1 MAVIEQ
7 LGFMLV
13 FLAIGA
19 AARSVSLL
27 TASRTETL
35 TAVAFYVALPA
46 LVFASTFD
54 RPLGELVSP
63 ALLVGFWTVLAAT
76 VAAGWI
82 VHRRR
87 ESDARRSVAIVQSY
101 HGNMGFLGLPLVA
114 ATLGGEA
121 AAIASVVLG
130 LGALTHVPVTVLTL
144 IRINDSDAS
153 LSGELRA
160 LATNPVL
167 VSLSAG
173 IAASVGGVGVPAP
186 MVTGLDAVAT
196 LALPL
201 ALVCVGAKLD
211 TELSLSTLRPTTG
224 VVLLKVVWMPV
235 LAWAVFSA
243 LGVGS
248 TALSAAVIML
258 GVPTAVST
266 YVYTSELGGD
276 AAFASMNVVVTT
288 VASLGTLSVLVW
300 LFG

>member
-1 MAVIEQ
+1 MAVLEQ
-7 LGFMLV
+7 LGFMV
-13 FLAIGA
+13 VMLAVGA
-19 AARSVSLL
+19 AASGVGLL
-27 TASRTETL
+27 DRRRTETL

-54 RPLGELVSP
+54 RPLGTLVSP
-63 ALLVGFWTVLAAT
+63 ALLAGFWLVLGVT
-76 VAAGWI
+76 VAIGWL
-82 VHRRR
+82 VHRDRA
-87 ESDARRSVAIVQSY
+87 SDARRSVAIVQSY

-114 ATLGGEA
+114 ATMGGEG

-144 IRINDSDAS
+144 VRLNDSDAS

-167 VSLSAG
+167 VSLAAG

-186 MVTGLDAVAT
+186 VIAGLDAVST

-201 ALVCVGAKLD
+201 ALVCVGATLD
-211 TELSLSTLRPTTG
+211 TELSFSALRPTTG

-243 LGVGS
+243 LGLGP
-248 TALSAAVIML
+248 TALSAAVVML

-276 AAFASMNVVVTT
+276 ASFASMNVFVTT
-288 VASLGTLSVLVW
+288 LASLGTLSVLVW
-300 LFG
+300 LLG

>member
-1 MAVIEQ
+1 MAVLEQ

-13 FLAIGA
+13 FLAVGTA
-19 AARSVSLL
+19 ASAAGLL
-27 TASRTETL
+27 TTQRTETL
-35 TAVAFYVALPA
+35 TAVAFYVALPS

-54 RPLGELVSP
+54 RALGELVSP
-63 ALLVGFWTVLAAT
+63 ALLLGFWAVLGSTV
-76 VAAGWI
+76 VAGW
-82 VHRRR
+82 VVHHRRA
-87 ESDARRSVAIVQSY
+87 SDARRSVAIVQSY

-130 LGALTHVPVTVLTL
+130 IGALTTVPVTVFTL

-167 VSLSAG
+167 VSLAAG
-173 IAASVGGVGVPAP
+173 IAASVGGVGVPAVA
-186 MVTGLDAVAT
+186 VTGLDAIAT

-201 ALVCVGAKLD
+201 ALLCVGAKLD

-243 LGVGS
+243 LGLRS

-276 AAFASMNVVVTT
+276 ESFASMNVVVTT

-300 LFG
+300 LLG

>member
-13 FLAIGA
+13 FLAVGA
-19 AARSVSLL
+19 AASSVSLL
-27 TASRTETL
+27 SERRTETL

-63 ALLVGFWTVLAAT
+63 ALLLGFWTVLAIT
-76 VAAGWI
+76 VAAGWL

-114 ATLGGEA
+114 ATMGDEA

-130 LGALTHVPVTVLTL
+130 LGALTHVPVTVVTL
-144 IRINDSDAS
+144 IRINDSDAD
-153 LSGELRA
+153 LWGELRA

-167 VSLSAG
+167 VSLAAG
-173 IAASVGGVGVPAP
+173 IAASVGSVGVPGP
-186 MVTGLDAVAT
+186 VVTGLDAIAT

-224 VVLLKVVWMPV
+224 VVLLKIVWMPV

-243 LGVGS
+243 LGLGS
-248 TALSAAVIML
+248 TALSAAVVML

>member
-1 MAVIEQ
+1 MAVLEQ

-13 FLAIGA
+13 FLAVGA
-19 AARSVSLL
+19 AARGVSLL
-27 TASRTETL
+27 TERRTKTL

-46 LVFASTFD
+46 LIFTSTFD
-54 RPLGELVSP
+54 RPLRELISP
-63 ALLVGFWTVLAAT
+63 ALLVGLWIVIGATAA
-76 VAAGWI
+76 VGWV

-87 ESDARRSVAIVQSY
+87 ANDARRSVAIVQSY

-121 AAIASVVLG
+121 TAVASVVLG
-130 LGALTHVPVTVLTL
+130 LGALTHVPATVFTL

-167 VSLSAG
+167 ISLAAG
-173 IAASVGGVGVPAP
+173 ITASVGGLGVPA
-186 MVTGLDAVAT
+186 VAIAGLDAVST
-196 LALPL
+196 FALPL
-201 ALVCVGAKLD
+201 ALLCVGAKLD
-211 TELSLSTLRPTTG
+211 TGLSLSALRPATG

-235 LAWAVFSA
+235 LGWAVFSA
-243 LGVGS
+243 LSLGP
-248 TALSAAVIML
+248 TALSAAVIMF
-258 GVPTAVST
+258 GSPTAVST

-288 VASLGTLSVLVW
+288 VASLGTLSGLVW

>member
-1 MAVIEQ
+1 MAVLEQ

-13 FLAIGA
+13 FLVVGVA
-19 AARSVSLL
+19 ASATGLL
-27 TASRTETL
+27 TTQRTETL

-54 RPLGELVSP
+54 RPLGELISP
-63 ALLVGFWTVLAAT
+63 ALLVGFWLVLASTIAI
-76 VAAGWI
+76 GWV

-87 ESDARRSVAIVQSY
+87 ASDARRSVAIVQSY
-101 HGNMGFLGLPLVA
+101 HGNTGFLGLPLVA

-130 LGALTHVPVTVLTL
+130 LGALTHVPVTVFTL
-144 IRINDSDAS
+144 IRLNDSDAS

-167 VSLSAG
+167 VSLAAG
-173 IAASVGGVGVPAP
+173 IAASVGGVGVPALA
-186 MVTGLDAVAT
+186 VTGLDAIST

-211 TELSLSTLRPTTG
+211 TGLSLSALRPTTG

-235 LAWAVFSA
+235 LAWAVFSG
-243 LGVGS
+243 LGLHS
-248 TALSAAVIML
+248 TALSATVIMF

-276 AAFASMNVVVTT
+276 ESFASMNVVVTT
-288 VASLGTLSVLVW
+288 VASLGTLPVLVW
-300 LFG
+300 LLG

>member
-1 MAVIEQ
+1 MAVLEQ

-13 FLAIGA
+13 FLAVGA
-19 AARSVSLL
+19 AASGVSVL
-27 TASRTETL
+27 TEARTETL

-54 RPLGELVSP
+54 RPLRELVSP
-63 ALLVGFWTVLAAT
+63 ALLVGFWTVIAAT
-76 VAAGWI
+76 LAAGWL

-87 ESDARRSVAIVQSY
+87 AGDARRSVAIVQSY

-121 AAIASVVLG
+121 TAIASVVLG

-153 LSGELRA
+153 VSGELLQ
-160 LATNPVL
+160 LAANPVL
-167 VSLSAG
+167 VSLAAG
-173 IAASVGGVGVPAP
+173 IAFSVGGVGVPTLA
-186 MVTGLDAVAT
+186 VTGLDAVST

-201 ALVCVGAKLD
+201 ALLCVGAKLD
-211 TELSLSTLRPTTG
+211 TELSLSRLRPTTG
-224 VVLLKVVWMPV
+224 VVLLKVVWMPLLGWV
-235 LAWAVFSA
+235 VFSA
-243 LGVGS
+243 LGLRS
-248 TALSAAVIML
+248 TALAAAVVML

-276 AAFASMNVVVTT
+276 ESFASMNVLVTT

-300 LFG
+300 LLG

>member
-1 MAVIEQ
+1 MAVLEQ

-13 FLAIGA
+13 FLAVGA

-27 TASRTETL
+27 TERRTKTL

-46 LVFASTFD
+46 LIFTSTFD
-54 RPLGELVSP
+54 RPLRELISP
-63 ALLVGFWTVLAAT
+63 ALLVGLWIVIGATAA
-76 VAAGWI
+76 VGWV

-87 ESDARRSVAIVQSY
+87 ANDARRSVAIVQSY

-121 AAIASVVLG
+121 TAVASVVLG
-130 LGALTHVPVTVLTL
+130 LGALTHVPATVFTL

-167 VSLSAG
+167 ISLAAG
-173 IAASVGGVGVPAP
+173 IAASVGGLGVPA
-186 MVTGLDAVAT
+186 VAVAGLDAVST

-201 ALVCVGAKLD
+201 ALLCVGAKLD
-211 TELSLSTLRPTTG
+211 TGLSLSALRPATG

-235 LAWAVFSA
+235 LGWAVFSA
-243 LGVGS
+243 LSLGP
-248 TALSAAVIML
+248 TALSAAVIMF
-258 GVPTAVST
+258 GSPTAVST

-288 VASLGTLSVLVW
+288 VASLGTLSGLVW

>member
-1 MAVIEQ
+1 MAVLEQ

-13 FLAIGA
+13 FLAVGA
-19 AARSVSLL
+19 AASSVSIL
-27 TASRTETL
+27 TETRTETL

-54 RPLGELVSP
+54 RPLRELVSP

-76 VAAGWI
+76 AVAGWV

-87 ESDARRSVAIVQSY
+87 ASDARRSVAIVQSY

-130 LGALTHVPVTVLTL
+130 LGALTHVPVTVFTL

-153 LSGELRA
+153 LSGELRQ

-167 VSLSAG
+167 VSLAAG
-173 IAASVGGVGVPAP
+173 IAFSVGGVGVPTLA
-186 MVTGLDAVAT
+186 VTGLDAVST

-201 ALVCVGAKLD
+201 ALLCVGAKLD
-211 TELSLSTLRPTTG
+211 TELSLSRLRPTTG
-224 VVLLKVVWMPV
+224 VVLLKVVWMPLLGWV
-235 LAWAVFSA
+235 VFSA
-243 LGVGS
+243 LGLRS
-248 TALSAAVIML
+248 TALAAAVVML

-276 AAFASMNVVVTT
+276 ESFASMNVLVTT
-288 VASLGTLSVLVW
+288 VASLGTLSTLVW
-300 LFG
+300 LLG

>member
-1 MAVIEQ
+1 MAVLEQ

-13 FLAIGA
+13 FLAVGA
-19 AARSVSLL
+19 AASTAGPL
-27 TASRTETL
+27 TAGRTETL

-54 RPLGELVSP
+54 RPLGELISP
-63 ALLVGFWTVLAAT
+63 ALLLGFWAVLAST
-76 VAAGWI
+76 IAAGWI

-87 ESDARRSVAIVQSY
+87 ASAARRSVAIVQSY

-130 LGALTHVPVTVLTL
+130 LGALTHVPVTVFTL

-167 VSLSAG
+167 VSLAAG
-173 IAASVGGVGVPAP
+173 IAASVGGVGVPTVA
-186 MVTGLDAVAT
+186 VTALDAVST
-196 LALPL
+196 VALPL

-235 LAWAVFSA
+235 LAWVVFST

>member
-1 MAVIEQ
+1 
-7 LGFMLV
+7 
-13 FLAIGA
+13 
-19 AARSVSLL
+19 
-27 TASRTETL
+27 
-35 TAVAFYVALPA
+35 
-46 LVFASTFD
+46 
-54 RPLGELVSP
+54 
-63 ALLVGFWTVLAAT
+63 
-76 VAAGWI
+76 
-82 VHRRR
+82 
-87 ESDARRSVAIVQSY
+87 
-101 HGNMGFLGLPLVA
+101 MGFLGLPLVA

-130 LGALTHVPVTVLTL
+130 LGALTHVPVTVFTL
-144 IRINDSDAS
+144 IRINDTDAS

-167 VSLSAG
+167 LSLATG
-173 IAASVGGVGVPAP
+173 IAASVGGVAVPSVA
-186 MVTGLDAVAT
+186 VTGLDAIST

-235 LAWAVFSA
+235 LAWVVFSA
-243 LGVGS
+243 LGLES

-276 AAFASMNVVVTT
+276 ASFASMNVVVTT

>member
-13 FLAIGA
+13 FLAVGA
-19 AARSVSLL
+19 VASSVGLLDSAR
-27 TASRTETL
+27 TDTL

-54 RPLGELVSP
+54 RPLEELVSP
-63 ALLVGFWTVLAAT
+63 ALLVGFWVVVALT
-76 VAAGWI
+76 VAVGWV
-82 VHRRR
+82 VHRQRAT
-87 ESDARRSVAIVQSY
+87 DARRSVAIVQSY

-114 ATLGGEA
+114 AAMGGEA
-121 AAIASVVLG
+121 AAIASVILG
-130 LGALTHVPVTVLTL
+130 VGAVTQVPVTVFLL
-144 IRINDSDAS
+144 IRLNDSDAS
-153 LSGELRA
+153 VSGELRA

-167 VSLSAG
+167 VSLAAG
-173 IAASVGGVGVPAP
+173 IVASVGTVAVPGP
-186 MVTGLDAVAT
+186 VIGGLDAVST

-211 TELSLSTLRPTTG
+211 TELSLSALRPTTG
-224 VVLLKVVWMPV
+224 VVLLKVVWMPL

-243 LGVGS
+243 LGLGA
-248 TALSAAVIML
+248 TPLSAAVVML

-276 AAFASMNVVVTT
+276 ESFASMNVLVTT

-300 LFG
+300 LLG

>member
-13 FLAIGA
+13 FLAVGA
-19 AARSVSLL
+19 VASSVELLDSAR
-27 TASRTETL
+27 TDTL

-54 RPLGELVSP
+54 RPLEELVSP
-63 ALLVGFWTVLAAT
+63 ALLVGFWVVVALT
-76 VAAGWI
+76 VAVGWV
-82 VHRRR
+82 VHRQRTT
-87 ESDARRSVAIVQSY
+87 DARRSVAIVQSY

-114 ATLGGEA
+114 AAMGGEA
-121 AAIASVVLG
+121 AAIASVILG
-130 LGALTHVPVTVLTL
+130 VGAVTQVPVTVFLL
-144 IRINDSDAS
+144 IRLNDSDAS
-153 LSGELRA
+153 VSGELRA

-167 VSLSAG
+167 VALAAG
-173 IAASVGGVGVPAP
+173 VVASVGNVVVPGP
-186 MVTGLDAVAT
+186 VIGGLDAIST

-211 TELSLSTLRPTTG
+211 TELSLSALRPTTG
-224 VVLLKVVWMPV
+224 VVLLKVVWMPL

-243 LGVGS
+243 LGLGA
-248 TALSAAVIML
+248 TPLSVAVVML

-276 AAFASMNVVVTT
+276 ESFASMNVLVTT
-288 VASLGTLSVLVW
+288 VASLGTPSVLVW
-300 LFG
+300 LLG

>member
-13 FLAIGA
+13 FLAVGA

-35 TAVAFYVALPA
+35 TAVAFYIALPA

-76 VAAGWI
+76 IAVGWF

-130 LGALTHVPVTVLTL
+130 LGALTHVPVTVFTL
-144 IRINDSDAS
+144 IRINDSDAD

-167 VSLSAG
+167 VSLAAG

-186 MVTGLDAVAT
+186 VVTGLDAVAT

-211 TELSLSTLRPTTG
+211 TDLSLATLRPTTR

-243 LGVGS
+243 LGLGS

-300 LFG
+300 LLG

>member
-13 FLAIGA
+13 FLAVGA

-54 RPLGELVSP
+54 RPLGELISP
-63 ALLVGFWTVLAAT
+63 ALLVGFWTVLAVT
-76 VAAGWI
+76 VAAGWL

-121 AAIASVVLG
+121 TAIASVVLG
-130 LGALTHVPVTVLTL
+130 LGALTQAPVTVMTL

-167 VSLSAG
+167 VSLAAG

-186 MVTGLDAVAT
+186 VVTGLDTVAT

>member
-7 LGFMLV
+7 LGVMLA
-13 FLAIGA
+13 FLAVGGA
-19 AARSVSLL
+19 ARAAGPL
-27 TASRTETL
+27 TVSRTETL
-35 TAVAFYVALPA
+35 TAVAFYIALPA

-54 RPLGELVSP
+54 RPLADLVSP
-63 ALLVGFWTVLAAT
+63 ALLIGFWTVLAAT
-76 VAAGWI
+76 VAAGWLL
-82 VHRRR
+82 HRRR
-87 ESDARRSVAIVQSY
+87 ASDARRSVAIVQSY

-130 LGALTHVPVTVLTL
+130 LGALTHVPVTVFLL

-153 LSGELRA
+153 LRGELRE

-167 VSLSAG
+167 VSLAAG
-173 IAASVGGVGVPAP
+173 IAASVGGVGVPALA
-186 MVTGLDAVAT
+186 VAGLDAVAT

-224 VVLLKVVWMPV
+224 VVVLKVVWMPL
-235 LAWAVFSA
+235 LAWVVFSA

-300 LFG
+300 LLG

>member
-1 MAVIEQ
+1 MVVLEQ

-13 FLAIGA
+13 FLAVGA
-19 AARSVSLL
+19 VASGVGLL
-27 TASRTETL
+27 TVGRTETL

-54 RPLGELVSP
+54 RALGELVSP
-63 ALLVGFWTVLAAT
+63 ALLVGLWAVLGVTAI
-76 VAAGWI
+76 AGWV
-82 VHRRR
+82 VHRHRA
-87 ESDARRSVAIVQSY
+87 SDARRSVAIVQSY

-114 ATLGGEA
+114 VTLGGEA

-130 LGALTHVPVTVLTL
+130 LGTLTHVPVTVLTL
-144 IRINDSDAS
+144 VRINDSDAS
-153 LSGELRA
+153 LAGELRA

-167 VSLSAG
+167 VSLAAG
-173 IAASVGGVGVPAP
+173 IAASVGGVAVPSPA
-186 MVTGLDAVAT
+186 VTGLDAIST

-211 TELSLSTLRPTTG
+211 AELSLSRLRPTTG
-224 VVLLKVVWMPV
+224 VVLLKIVWMPV

-276 AAFASMNVVVTT
+276 ETFASMNVVVTT
-288 VASLGTLSVLVW
+288 VASFGTLSVLVW
-300 LFG
+300 LLG

>member
-1 MAVIEQ
+1 MAVLEQ

-13 FLAIGA
+13 FLAVGA
-19 AARSVSLL
+19 AASSVSIL
-27 TASRTETL
+27 TAARTETL

-54 RPLGELVSP
+54 RPLRELVSP

-76 VAAGWI
+76 AAAGWL

-87 ESDARRSVAIVQSY
+87 KSEARRSVAIVQSY

-121 AAIASVVLG
+121 TAVASVVLG
-130 LGALTHVPVTVLTL
+130 LGALTHVPVTVFTL

-167 VSLSAG
+167 VSLAAG
-173 IAASVGGVGVPAP
+173 IAASVAGVGLPAVA
-186 MVTGLDAVAT
+186 VTGLDAVST

-201 ALVCVGAKLD
+201 ALLCVGAKLD
-211 TELSLSTLRPTTG
+211 TELSLSRLRPTTG
-224 VVLLKVVWMPV
+224 VVLLKVVWMP
-235 LAWAVFSA
+235 LLGWAVFSA
-243 LGVGS
+243 LGLGS
-248 TALSAAVIML
+248 TALSAAVVML

-276 AAFASMNVVVTT
+276 ESFASMNVLVTT

-300 LFG
+300 LLG

>member
-1 MAVIEQ
+1 MAVLEQ
-7 LGFMLV
+7 LGFMLA
-13 FLAIGA
+13 FLAVGA
-19 AARSVSLL
+19 TARSLGAL
-27 TASRTETL
+27 DESRTEAL

-54 RPLGELVSP
+54 RPLRELASP
-63 ALLVGFWTVLAAT
+63 ALLVGFWAVLGAT
-76 VAAGWI
+76 VAVGWL
-82 VHRRR
+82 VHRARAT
-87 ESDARRSVAIVQSY
+87 DARRSVAIVQSY

-114 ATLGGEA
+114 ATMGGEA
-121 AAIASVVLG
+121 AAVASLVLG
-130 LGALTHVPVTVLTL
+130 VGALTHVPVTVFLL

-167 VSLSAG
+167 ISLAAG
-173 IAASVGGVGVPAP
+173 IAASLAAVAVPGP
-186 MVTGLDAVAT
+186 VVTGLDAIST

-201 ALVCVGAKLD
+201 ALVCVGATLD
-211 TELSLSTLRPTTG
+211 TELSLSALRPTTG

-235 LAWAVFSA
+235 LAWVVFGA

-248 TALSAAVIML
+248 TALAAAVVML

-276 AAFASMNVVVTT
+276 ESFASMNVFVTT
-288 VASLGTLSVLVW
+288 AASLGTLSVLVW
-300 LFG
+300 LLA

>member
-1 MAVIEQ
+1 
-7 LGFMLV
+7 
-13 FLAIGA
+13 
-19 AARSVSLL
+19 
-27 TASRTETL
+27 
-35 TAVAFYVALPA
+35 
-46 LVFASTFD
+46 VFASTFD
-54 RPLGELVSP
+54 RPLGELISP
-63 ALLVGFWTVLAAT
+63 ALLLGFWAVLAST
-76 VAAGWI
+76 IAAGWI

-87 ESDARRSVAIVQSY
+87 ASAARRSVAIVQSY

-130 LGALTHVPVTVLTL
+130 LGALTHVPVTVFTL

-167 VSLSAG
+167 VSLAAG
-173 IAASVGGVGVPAP
+173 IAASVGGVGVPTVA
-186 MVTGLDAVAT
+186 VTALDAVST
-196 LALPL
+196 VALPL

-235 LAWAVFSA
+235 LAWVVFST

>member
-1 MAVIEQ
+1 MAVLEQ

-13 FLAIGA
+13 FLAVGA
-19 AARSVSLL
+19 AASGVSLL
-27 TASRTETL
+27 DERRTETL
-35 TAVAFYVALPA
+35 TAFAFYVALPS

-63 ALLVGFWTVLAAT
+63 ALLAGFWTVLAITLA
-76 VAAGWI
+76 VGWL
-82 VHRRR
+82 VHRKRT
-87 ESDARRSVAIVQSY
+87 SDARRSVAIVQSY

-130 LGALTHVPVTVLTL
+130 LGALTHAPVTMLTL
-144 IRINDSDAS
+144 VRINDSDAS
-153 LSGELRA
+153 LSAELRS
-160 LATNPVL
+160 LLRNPVL
-167 VSLSAG
+167 VSLAAG
-173 IAASVGGVGVPAP
+173 VAASVGGVAVPSVAIA
-186 MVTGLDAVAT
+186 GLDAVST

-211 TELSLSTLRPTTG
+211 AELSLSTLRPTTG

-235 LAWAVFSA
+235 LAWVVFSA
-243 LGVGS
+243 LGLGS
-248 TALSAAVIML
+248 TALSAAVVML

-276 AAFASMNVVVTT
+276 ESFASMNVVVTT
-288 VASLGTLSVLVW
+288 VASLVTLSTLVW
-300 LFG
+300 LLG

>member
-13 FLAIGA
+13 FLAVGA
-19 AARSVSLL
+19 AASGVSLL
-27 TASRTETL
+27 TESRTETL

-63 ALLVGFWTVLAAT
+63 ALLVGFWAVIATT
-76 VAAGWI
+76 VAAGRLL
-82 VHRRR
+82 HRRR
-87 ESDARRSVAIVQSY
+87 ASDARRSVAIVQSY

-121 AAIASVVLG
+121 AAIASVILG
-130 LGALTHVPVTVLTL
+130 LGALTHVPVTVFTL
-144 IRINDSDAS
+144 IRINDSDAD

-167 VSLSAG
+167 VSLAAGIVASAG
-173 IAASVGGVGVPAP
+173 GIGVPAP
-186 MVTGLDAVAT
+186 VVTGLDGVST

-211 TELSLSTLRPTTG
+211 TELSPSTLRPTTG
-224 VVLLKVVWMPV
+224 VVLLKIVWMPV

-243 LGVGS
+243 LGLGS

-288 VASLGTLSVLVW
+288 VASLGTLPVLVW
-300 LFG
+300 LLG

>member
-1 MAVIEQ
+1 MAVLEQ
-7 LGFMLV
+7 LGFMV
-13 FLAIGA
+13 VMLAVGA
-19 AARSVSLL
+19 AASGVGLL
-27 TASRTETL
+27 DRRRTETL

-54 RPLGELVSP
+54 RPLGTLVSP
-63 ALLVGFWTVLAAT
+63 ALRAGFWLVLGVT
-76 VAAGWI
+76 VAIGWL
-82 VHRRR
+82 VHRDRA
-87 ESDARRSVAIVQSY
+87 SDARRSVAIVQSY

-114 ATLGGEA
+114 ATMGGEG

-144 IRINDSDAS
+144 VRLNDSDAS

-167 VSLSAG
+167 VSLAAG

-186 MVTGLDAVAT
+186 VIAGLDAVST

-201 ALVCVGAKLD
+201 ALVCVGATLD
-211 TELSLSTLRPTTG
+211 TELSFSALRPTTG

-243 LGVGS
+243 LGLGP
-248 TALSAAVIML
+248 TALSAAVVML

-276 AAFASMNVVVTT
+276 ASFASMNVFVTT
-288 VASLGTLSVLVW
+288 LASLGTLSVLVW
-300 LFG
+300 LLG

>member
-13 FLAIGA
+13 FLAVGA
-19 AARSVSLL
+19 AASGVSLL
-27 TASRTETL
+27 TESRTETL

-54 RPLGELVSP
+54 RPLGELISP
-63 ALLVGFWTVLAAT
+63 ALLVGFWAVLAAT
-76 VAAGWI
+76 VAAGW
-82 VHRRR
+82 VLHRRR
-87 ESDARRSVAIVQSY
+87 ATDARRSVAIVQSY

-114 ATLGGEA
+114 ASLGGEA

-130 LGALTHVPVTVLTL
+130 LGALTHVPVTVFTL
-144 IRINDSDAS
+144 VRINDSDAS

-173 IAASVGGVGVPAP
+173 IAASVGGIGVPAP
-186 MVTGLDAVAT
+186 VVTGLDGIST

-224 VVLLKVVWMPV
+224 VVLLKIVWMPV

-248 TALSAAVIML
+248 TALSAAVVML

-300 LFG
+300 LLG